1 MPHTLADHLV
11 DVGLKGESVMN
22 ATPKTNRASETRPV
36 VLPLYNLSCS
46 GDAQT
51 IERIFKAES
60 GVVEV
65 YANPV
70 SEKVYIKYE
79 VALTNPDRLR
89 AVLQQAGFWR
99 KKGGVAR
106 GHCR

>member
-1 MPHTLADHLV
+1 MTVVTRIKDV
-11 DVGLKGESVMN
+11 D
-22 ATPKTNRASETRPV
+22 RTRPL

-51 IERIFKAES
+51 IERIIKKEP

-65 YANPV
+65 YANPA

-79 VALTNPDRLR
+79 VALTSPNRLR
-89 AVLQQAGFWR
+89 ALLEQAGFWR
-99 KKGGVAR
+99 TTASVTY
-106 GHCR
+106 GHCRRFMGQQA